1 MTTYTSE
8 DSDPTV
14 DNFDVWYK
22 DSSSEDDTPSEK
34 EESDFRFL
42 KIHPVLVGIIEFIL
56 LLPMRIITFGAIVL
70 VHFC

>member
-1 MTTYTSE
+1 MTTHSSE

-22 DSSSEDDTPSEK
+22 DPSVED
-34 EESDFRFL
+34 EEPEENDFRFL
-42 KIHPVLVGIIEFIL
+42 KIHPVLVGFIEFFL
-56 LLPMRIITFGAIVL
+56 LLPMRAITLAAVVL